1 MKNALLGIKNVLDDT
16 EEQISDLD
24 DRVVENSHNKS
35 KMEIRRV

>member
-1 MKNALLGIKNVLDDT
+1 MKNALLGINNISDDT

-35 KMEIRRV
+35 KIEIRRV

>member
-1 MKNALLGIKNVLDDT
+1 MKNALLGINNVLDDT

>member
-1 MKNALLGIKNVLDDT
+1 MKNVLLGINNISDDT

-35 KMEIRRV
+35 KIEIRRV